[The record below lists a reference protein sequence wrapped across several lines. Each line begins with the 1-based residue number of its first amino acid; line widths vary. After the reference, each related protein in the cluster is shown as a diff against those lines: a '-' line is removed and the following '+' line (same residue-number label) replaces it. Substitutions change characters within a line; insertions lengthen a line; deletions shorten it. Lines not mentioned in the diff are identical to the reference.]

1 MMIRRALTALTASM
15 LLLGSAHCSSS
26 PADASVSDGPSEDN
40 LTAAINV
47 RPLLTIGTGSG
58 GAGVNDINAPDG
70 IIFNKTGNLLITDAA
85 NHRVQVWD
93 IKNNR
98 RLGDFG
104 SPELFRGEVVDLAE
118 NPLTGQVIVT
128 DEDTHV
134 AYAFDPPTGR
144 EAGDAAFA
152 GYKSSGPDWFSGEN
166 VIKVGGI
173 TYDSKG
179 RIYTVDARQN
189 LVRRYDSKGKPD
201 PTFKFAEL
209 GSVKYLNGC
218 EGIAVDEKRGNLY
231 VANEFNSVIQVFD
244 LATGAYKKQT
254 IGKHSDP
261 ATPGVGTGASVFP
274 AAIEGLWMLDDY
286 LLASSEADGGVGS
299 VMIFD
304 LSNDKV
310 FNTGPDD
317 WKTLEAD
324 RKASP
329 YKGAF
334 GSFSSPDS
342 VTAWTD
348 ADGESYVAVADQGH
362 FTVPV
367 YRWSDVVKAGKF
379 ARP

>member
-47 RPLLTIGTGSG
+47 KPLLTIGTGNG
-58 GAGVNDINAPDG
+58 GAGANDINAPDG

-231 VANEFNSVIQVFD
+231 VSNEFDSVIQVFD
-244 LATGAYKKQT
+244 LASGAYKKQT

-261 ATPGVGTGASVFP
+261 ATPGVGTGPSVFP

-362 FTVPV
+362 FKVPV